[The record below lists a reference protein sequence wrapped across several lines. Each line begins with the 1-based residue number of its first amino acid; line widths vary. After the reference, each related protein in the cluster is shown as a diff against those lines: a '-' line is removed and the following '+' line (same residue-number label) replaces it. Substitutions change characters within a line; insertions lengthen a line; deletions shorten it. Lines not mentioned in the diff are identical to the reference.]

1 MSLRVENCEIKYL
14 NGSIGLI
21 RSDSQQGHSREGTMR
36 GGEKGA
42 Q

>member
-14 NGSIGLI
+14 NGSIRLI
-21 RSDSQQGHSREGTMR
+21 RSDSRQGLSREETLK